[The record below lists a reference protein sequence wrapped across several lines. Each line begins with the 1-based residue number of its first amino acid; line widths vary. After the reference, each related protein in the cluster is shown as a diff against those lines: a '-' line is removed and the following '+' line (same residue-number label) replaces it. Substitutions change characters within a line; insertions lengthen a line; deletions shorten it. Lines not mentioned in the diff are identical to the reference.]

1 MASEDRAA
9 TTALSRLEADGPRY
23 GFFQALRLLRR
34 DYPDRAAFE
43 AALRFQPTLGLGF
56 AGHDIERIGRDAEGK
71 IRIGVNFFG
80 LYGVS
85 SPLPTFYTEDLI
97 DEARNGR
104 SAMRDFIDIVHNAL
118 YPMLFQVWEKYR
130 LWLSVAEGRERERYD
145 LLLALIGRMDAERRL
160 PREAEL
166 LRFAG
171 LMTHMPRSAL
181 GLQTLV
187 RGLIGFGRV
196 RVEPCVLNVIPVPDN
211 ARCELGAPSARL
223 GSTLLGTEVARR
235 SGVVKLHVHQLNAE
249 RFAQLLPGGRVW
261 QRLVRQLALYLHE
274 PVCCRLILYPDP
286 PARRGMT
293 LGASGHA
300 RLGLDA
306 WLGEAFLDYPQPGIE
321 ADERVELT
329 LLAGDESQQA
339 FAQGAFA

>member
-43 AALRFQPTLGLGF
+43 AAVRFQPTLGLGF
-56 AGHDIERIGRDAEGK
+56 AGNDIEQIETDASGK
-71 IRIGVNFFG
+71 VRVRVNFFG

-130 LWLSVAEGRERERYD
+130 LWLGVVESRERQRHD
-145 LLLALIGRMDAERRL
+145 LLLALIGRMDADRRL

-196 RVEPCVLNVIPVPDN
+196 RVEPCVLNVIAVPAN
-211 ARCELGAPSARL
+211 ARCELGSASATL
-223 GSTLLGTEVARR
+223 GGTLLGTEVARR
-235 SGVVKLHVHQLNAE
+235 SGVVNIHVRQLNAQ
-249 RFAQLLPGGRVW
+249 RFSQLLPGGQVW
-261 QRLVRQLALYLHE
+261 QRLVRQLTLYLHE

-286 PARRGMT
+286 PARLPLA
-293 LGASGHA
+293 LGQTGHA

-306 WLGEAFLDYPQPGIE
+306 WLGEALPDQ
-321 ADERVELT
+321 ADAPVKLT
-329 LLAGDESQQA
+329 LLAGDEQPT